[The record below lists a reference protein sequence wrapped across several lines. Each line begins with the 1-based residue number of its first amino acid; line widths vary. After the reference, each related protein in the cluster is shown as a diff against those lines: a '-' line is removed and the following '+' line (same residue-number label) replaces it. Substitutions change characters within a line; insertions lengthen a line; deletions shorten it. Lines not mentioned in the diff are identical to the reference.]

1 MKVMR
6 PRRPPLPHPMG
17 CLHGGGCRPRG
28 VFTAALLLLGAACLC
43 STASGG
49 GPPVAGPARA
59 RVEVLPAT
67 ARVAGV
73 RLRKDVPRLAPP
85 AAYYLM
91 VLEVVR
97 PSSGIVTVALD
108 EHIRQETAAWFA
120 ARDVRLVHMFAE
132 HIRSLATVHAHRT
145 VTYVLALSA
154 NPSVSTLLGYSE
166 FCGYNLA
173 PGAVSGMAAGVRRRP
188 NMGTEVAISAV
199 SSIKAA
205 SELQA
210 GGTFDEGGNFTPN
223 RRRRGAGGGGF
234 SNSALIATVCGVL
247 GVLTVVGLSLMLY
260 FRMRGT
266 AAARYS
272 VFTWRGGSGAGGSDR
287 HSSRASR
294 SSLRSSAAST
304 GAGRSEHEWFPSGKR
319 RRSAPSFSASAP
331 APPEGRGASPAAPPA
346 EDSSWEGGKGGG
358 KGAKGRK
365 AETWDRGDL
374 DDTLRVSVASSSSFN
389 DSAPGS
395 MATPVTPPPR
405 AATMPPVQTRAP

>member
-6 PRRPPLPHPMG
+6 PRRPPLPLRMG
-17 CLHGGGCRPRG
+17 RLRGGGCRPRG
-28 VFTAALLLLGAACLC
+28 VFAAALLLLGAACLC
-43 STASGG
+43 SVASGG

-59 RVEVLPAT
+59 RVDVLPST

-73 RLRKDVPRLAPP
+73 RLRKDVPRLSPP
-85 AAYYLM
+85 AAYYMM

-97 PSSGIVTVALD
+97 PSSGIITVALD

-120 ARDVRLVHMFAE
+120 AHDVQLVHMFAE
-132 HIRSLATVHAHRT
+132 HIRSLATVHAQRT

-166 FCGYNLA
+166 FCGYKLA

-188 NMGTEVAISAV
+188 NMGTDVAISAA

-210 GGTFDEGGNFTPN
+210 GGTFDEGGNFTPT
-223 RRRRGAGGGGF
+223 RRRGGGGGAF
-234 SNSALIATVCGVL
+234 SNTALIATVCGVL
-247 GVLTVVGLSLMLY
+247 GALTVVGLSLMLY

-287 HSSRASR
+287 RSSRASR
-294 SSLRSSAAST
+294 SSLRSSDATS
-304 GAGRSEHEWFPSGKR
+304 GAGRSEHEWFPYGKR

-331 APPEGRGASPAAPPA
+331 APPEGRGAASAAPPA
-346 EDSSWEGGKGGG
+346 AESCSEGGKGEG
-358 KGAKGRK
+358 KGAKGGK
-365 AETWDRGDL
+365 AEAWDGGDL